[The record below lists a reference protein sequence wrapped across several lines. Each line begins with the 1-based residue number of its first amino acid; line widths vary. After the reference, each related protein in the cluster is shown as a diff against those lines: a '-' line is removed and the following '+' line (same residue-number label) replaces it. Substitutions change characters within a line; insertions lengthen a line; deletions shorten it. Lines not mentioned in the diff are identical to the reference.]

1 MNKWSRYADVL
12 DLCRKVG
19 GFIQSYAGKVGQ
31 QDILTKDNDSLVSF
45 VDQEAE
51 KQLIEG
57 LGRLTPGC
65 SILAEEG
72 TLDFDD
78 NTDSLWI
85 IDPLDGTTNFLHRI
99 PAYAISLAYMK
110 DGDLSEAYIYDIPNA
125 KLYAAKAGQG
135 AFLDDQAIQVSS
147 NTDLKQSLFATGFP
161 HGLDLDLS
169 FYFDIFKK
177 FTLESRG
184 VRRLGS
190 AAIDLAWVAEGR
202 FEGFY
207 EIGLQPWDLAA
218 GVLLV
223 REAGGKVSN
232 FDGEE
237 APMLWDGDVIAAPA
251 ALHKN
256 MLATILSHSKGSY
269 D

>member
-1 MNKWSRYADVL
+1 MHKWSRYDHVL

-19 GFIQSYAGKVGQ
+19 GFIQSYSGKVGHR
-31 QDILTKDNDSLVSF
+31 DILTKDNDSLVSF

-51 KQLIEG
+51 KKLVKG
-57 LGRLTPGC
+57 LEKLTPGC
-65 SILAEEG
+65 SFLAEEG
-72 TLDFDD
+72 SHSYDN

-99 PAYAISLAYMK
+99 PAYAISLAYMQ
-110 DGDLSEAYIYDIPNA
+110 DGVLCEGYIYDIPNA

-147 NTDLKQSLFATGFP
+147 NTDTRQSLFATGFP

-169 FYFDIFKK
+169 FYFDIFKEL
-177 FTLESRG
+177 TLDSRG
-184 VRRLGS
+184 VRRLGA

-218 GVLLV
+218 GILLV
-223 REAGGKVSN
+223 REAGGIVSN

-237 APMLWDGDVIAAPA
+237 APMLWDGDVIAAPP

-256 MLATILSHSKGSY
+256 MYETILSHTK
-269 D
+269 

>member
-1 MNKWSRYADVL
+1 MEKWQRYERVS
-12 DLCRKVG
+12 DLCRDVG
-19 GFIQSYAGKVGQ
+19 EFIQSYAGKVGQ
-31 QDILTKDNDSLVSF
+31 KDILTKDNDSLVSF
-45 VDQEAE
+45 VDQESE
-51 KQLIEG
+51 KKLIEG
-57 LGRLTPGC
+57 LKQITPDC

-72 TLDFDD
+72 TQTFDE
-78 NTDSLWI
+78 NTDRLWI

-99 PAYAISLAYMK
+99 PAYSISLAYME
-110 DGDLSEAYIYDIPNA
+110 DGALSEAYIYDIP
-125 KLYAAKAGQG
+125 KKSLYAAKAGRG
-135 AFLDDQAIQVSS
+135 AFLNERAIRISGIS
-147 NTDLKQSLFATGFP
+147 DMKHSLFATGFP
-161 HGLDLDLS
+161 HGLDLDLG

-190 AAIDLAWVAEGR
+190 AAIDLAYVAEGR

-232 FDGEE
+232 FDGVE
-237 APMLWDGDVIAAPA
+237 APMLWKGDVIAASP
-251 ALHKN
+251 ALHKH
-256 MLATILSHSKGSY
+256 MYSTILSHSKGSY
-269 D
+269 G